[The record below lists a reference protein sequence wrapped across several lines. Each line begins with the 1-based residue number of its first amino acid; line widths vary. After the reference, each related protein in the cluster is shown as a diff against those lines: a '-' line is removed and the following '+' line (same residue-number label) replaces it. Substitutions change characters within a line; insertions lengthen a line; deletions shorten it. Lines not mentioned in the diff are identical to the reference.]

1 MIEKTSTNKNFIS
14 IRKAREHNLKGI
26 DLDIARGKFIV
37 ITGLSGSGKSSLAF
51 DTIYAE
57 GQRRYIESLS
67 SYARQFL
74 DQMEKPDVESITGLT
89 PTIAIEQKTR
99 GATPRS
105 TVATST
111 EIYDYM
117 RVLFAR
123 VGDASCY
130 KCGRKIST
138 QSAEDIAHYLLQ
150 YPPQT
155 SIQILSPLVRSA
167 KGEHKEIFKKLLREG
182 FARARV
188 NQEIYDLEE
197 VPNLDKKFNHNID
210 AVIDRIVLKEK
221 VKSRLSESVEIA
233 LQMSQGLIS
242 VLRKEAKQ
250 TDTKQKDVSQKE
262 EWQEEMFSE
271 NFTCPEHG
279 MLLPEISP
287 RVFSFN
293 SPFGACQKCNG
304 LGNFLEP
311 DENLVVPDKNLSLKD
326 GAIYAWRRCGY
337 FRYAGRLTRKICR
350 VFKIESTSPW
360 KDLSRETQKAI
371 LHGGKSFEGVIPELL
386 NRFYYTNSE
395 YRKKT
400 IHEFMTVKKCPVCD
414 GARLKKEVLAVRI
427 QKKNI
432 AELNQMTV
440 EDAEQF
446 FKNLSFDKEKQ
457 IIVEPLKK
465 AILEKLSFLNSV
477 GLNYLSLNRETNSL
491 SGGESQ
497 RIRLACQL
505 GSQLAGVTYVLD
517 EPTIGLHQR
526 DNQRLIQTLQKL
538 QAYDNTV
545 IVVEHDRDLIM
556 TADEV
561 IDIGPGAGVH
571 GGEIVAQETPKKL
584 LQGNGLTAKY
594 LRQELQIPLPE
605 RRRELTEK
613 QIKLVGCKANNLKN
627 ADIVFPLGIFVCLT
641 GVSGSGKSSLA
652 IECLYKNLKH
662 KNSRL
667 HLSETQKNAG
677 KIKQIKGVENIDK
690 IIFVDQSPIGRTS
703 RSNPATYTGVF
714 DPIRK
719 LFTMTPEAKTRGYQP
734 GRFSFNVKGGRCEA
748 CQGQGQKSIEMYFLP
763 DVHVVCEACNGKRY
777 NSETLEVKFRGKNI
791 AQILDMTIEI
801 AKDFFK
807 NHRNIYPY
815 LETLDRIGLGYIK
828 LGQPAPSLSGGEA
841 QRVKLSSELSRASTA
856 KTLYLMDEPTTGLHF
871 HDIYKLMEIIQ
882 DLVNQNNTVIVIEHN
897 LDIIKCADWIIDLGP
912 EGGAGGGKIIA
923 QGTPEEIAKNKASF
937 TGHFLK
943 DVLTTSKRKAS

>member
-1 MIEKTSTNKNFIS
+1 M
-14 IRKAREHNLKGI
+14 
-26 DLDIARGKFIV
+26 
-37 ITGLSGSGKSSLAF
+37 
-51 DTIYAE
+51 
-57 GQRRYIESLS
+57 
-67 SYARQFL
+67 
-74 DQMEKPDVESITGLT
+74 
-89 PTIAIEQKTR
+89 
-99 GATPRS
+99 
-105 TVATST
+105 
-111 EIYDYM
+111 
-117 RVLFAR
+117 
-123 VGDASCY
+123 
-130 KCGRKIST
+130 
-138 QSAEDIAHYLLQ
+138 Q
-150 YPPQT
+150 YPKET

-167 KGEHKEIFKKLLREG
+167 KGEHKEIFKRLLKEG
-182 FARARV
+182 FAKARV
-188 NQEIYDLEE
+188 NQEIYNLEE

-210 AVIDRIVLKEK
+210 AVIDRVVLKSDS
-221 VKSRLSESVEIA
+221 KSRLNESVEIA

-242 VLRKEAKQ
+242 ILKKSPLKKETKKKEQQEARKEATQ
-250 TDTKQKDVSQKE
+250 E

-293 SPFGACQKCNG
+293 SPFGACEKCNG
-304 LGNFLEP
+304 LGNFLDL
-311 DENLVVPDKNLSLKD
+311 DENLVVPDKNLSLQK

-337 FRYAGRLTRKICR
+337 FRYANRLIRKICR
-350 VFKIESTSPW
+350 IFKIENNTAW
-360 KDLSRETQKAI
+360 KDLSREIQKAI
-371 LHGGKSFEGVIPELL
+371 LYGGKSFEGVIPELL

-395 YRKKT
+395 FRKKT
-400 IHEFMTVKKCPVCD
+400 IHEFMTTKKCPICD

-427 QKKNI
+427 QQKNI
-432 AELNQMTV
+432 AEINQMTV

-446 FKNLSFDKEKQ
+446 FQNLQLDKEKK

-477 GLNYLSLNRETNSL
+477 GLNYLTLNRETNSL

-526 DNQRLIQTLQKL
+526 DNQRLIKTLQKL
-538 QAYDNTV
+538 QDYDNTV

-571 GGEIVAQETPKKL
+571 GGEVVAQATPKKL
-584 LQGNGLTAKY
+584 IQGDGLTAKY
-594 LRQELQIPLPE
+594 LKGDLQIPLPE
-605 RRRELTEK
+605 KRRDVTGNRKIQL
-613 QIKLVGCKANNLKN
+613 LGCNANNLKN
-627 ADIVFPLGIFVCLT
+627 IDVNFPLGIFICLT
-641 GVSGSGKSSLA
+641 GVSGSGKSTLA

-662 KNSRL
+662 KILRQSVMAAK
-667 HLSETQKNAG
+667 QDAG
-677 KIKQIKGVENIDK
+677 KIKEIKGVENIDK
-690 IIFVDQSPIGRTS
+690 IIFMDQSPIGRTS

-719 LFTMTPEAKTRGYQP
+719 LFTVTPEAKARGYQP

-763 DVHVVCEACNGKRY
+763 DVHVVCEACGGKRY
-777 NSETLEVKFRGKNI
+777 NSETLEVKYKGKNI

-828 LGQPAPSLSGGEA
+828 LGQSAPSLSGGEA
-841 QRVKLSSELSRASTA
+841 QRVKLSSELSRASTT

-897 LDIIKCADWIIDLGP
+897 LDITKCADWIIDLGP

-923 QGTPEEIAKNKASF
+923 QGSPEEIAQNKASF

-943 DVLTTSKRKAS
+943 DVLASSKKTTKNIK